1 MEAIDALGLEAVETL
16 VRDDDVELQRLLAD
30 AGFVADGDE
39 RSGGTW
45 MSAADRPEVAPL
57 PDGFVLVDRALE
69 TTTPHAT
76 TSHPMQKRSGGEVE
90 TRLRQCSLYDPAL
103 DLAVRDAEGRAAGY
117 ALFWL
122 DPGDRGRPARADA
135 GGG

>member
-1 MEAIDALGLEAVETL
+1 
-16 VRDDDVELQRLLAD
+16 
-30 AGFVADGDE
+30 
-39 RSGGTW
+39 
-45 MSAADRPEVAPL
+45 MSAEDRPEVAPL
-57 PDGFVLVDRALE
+57 PDGFVLVDRARE

-122 DPGDRGRPARADA
+122 DPVTERRTARADA